1 MCQPLPLTALQIQKT
16 KLQMNQREEK
26 LKNKRIFSV
35 SFVKDAGYIA
45 GTAIDT
51 LPAKLNLQTQK
62 MPISYR

>member
-1 MCQPLPLTALQIQKT
+1 
-16 KLQMNQREEK
+16 MNQREEK

-51 LPAKLNLQTQK
+51 LPAKLNLQT
-62 MPISYR
+62 